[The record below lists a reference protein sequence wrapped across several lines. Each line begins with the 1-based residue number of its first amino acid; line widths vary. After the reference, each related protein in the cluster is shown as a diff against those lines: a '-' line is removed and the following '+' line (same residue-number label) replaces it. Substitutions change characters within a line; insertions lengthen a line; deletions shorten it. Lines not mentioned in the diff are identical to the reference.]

1 MNHESILTT
10 TNIKRLPYL
19 VNKDRPSSMLKW
31 KAKLDMCDSSTW
43 VNDLDAPSDL
53 EEPPALLASSSF
65 TPLEEGKKPSG
76 KDMQPERRAQSSILD
91 NEMELFFKE
100 HCPSRALP
108 IKTSSPI
115 HSAQQD
121 GDRTISPLLS
131 EDEDQNP
138 VQQPFSTLK
147 RQAADCT
154 NVESEEPSQRNL
166 SLAVEPKEPISAK
179 IVFQTSERMTIVQ
192 QPATKAAAFQPPE
205 TAKENQEGKVTS
217 SFLQRLRKAGQSKP
231 TGKVLMPFPV
241 REAPAIELD
250 DDFLIL
256 EDEAPSRFRFR
267 RKPDPN
273 KTTARPQP
281 KQEDQSQGKENTKN
295 QKKSDTAGEE
305 LVSMEEDQRKV
316 EEEAADSHQEEA
328 LPDSQESEKRRR
340 CKPGP
345 WWLTSV
351 VNTPDTET
359 DNTHTSNNPTTKPT
373 RLKPTKRRS
382 RPRRLTI
389 HEEPESPG
397 SEKEAEEEV
406 VVEMKGGLRVIPS
419 PLRQLQLTAKKKT
432 AVNQEGKLTSSFLQS
447 KPTGPRKALVF
458 PVKKAPTIELDDE
471 FLFLEDEA
479 PSRFC
484 FHRKPDPNKTTA
496 RPQPKQEDQ
505 SQSSY
510 QVSARTLAN
519 ASQSEKAAVKQT
531 TEGEGIDRPSTV
543 EHNSNLK
550 KGQNVNKCSSE
561 PDGQASEKRKR
572 CKPGPWW
579 LTSVV
584 NTPDTETDNTHTSN
598 NPTTKPTRLKPT
610 KRRSRPQRLT
620 IQEEPER
627 SRSEKEE
634 EEVVVD
640 AQGGLHIIPS
650 PLRLLPQ
657 TASEK
662 VFDFLPQHLSNNPKT
677 CKVVRRQAKPR
688 PTKAIPGRSQG
699 RPQSNNATSRH
710 RLIGQTRKMDISSPK
725 TVKQT
730 LATFSSSFSSFSATA
745 PPVDTV
751 RTTSQVVGRKLG
763 LPSEEEL
770 ASDPGSAEEPSQ
782 DPARDGS
789 SGPLDLSTYAVD
801 VDPAELPGGRLWK
814 KTTGHG
820 RNKLSDMSRAF
831 ESGPSSM
838 IELEDYE
845 NEDVCLPS
853 SLVKPHPFVPPGS
866 VLPYPEVVAQLC
878 PPPLRVITLQLRD
891 RDHLSKW
898 LSLLWPASRKH
909 GGQIG
914 PDHFQWFSYQDRAL
928 GCRVD
933 LLAETYSC
941 GTVLLG
947 SYMKKPLLVDH
958 YATTVFHL
966 LTSGLTVTIDGV
978 EVHYDPGHAFT
989 IPCGRAYSL
998 HNLTQEPAALH
1009 FTRMLTE
1016 SAE

>member
-1 MNHESILTT
+1 M
-10 TNIKRLPYL
+10 
-19 VNKDRPSSMLKW
+19 V
-31 KAKLDMCDSSTW
+31 
-43 VNDLDAPSDL
+43 
-53 EEPPALLASSSF
+53 
-65 TPLEEGKKPSG
+65 
-76 KDMQPERRAQSSILD
+76 
-91 NEMELFFKE
+91 EMELFFKE

-179 IVFQTSERMTIVQ
+179 IVFQTSEKMTIVQ

-328 LPDSQESEKRRR
+328 LLDSQESEKRKR

-389 HEEPESPG
+389 
-397 SEKEAEEEV
+397 
-406 VVEMKGGLRVIPS
+406 
-419 PLRQLQLTAKKKT
+419 
-432 AVNQEGKLTSSFLQS
+432 
-447 KPTGPRKALVF
+447 
-458 PVKKAPTIELDDE
+458 
-471 FLFLEDEA
+471 
-479 PSRFC
+479 
-484 FHRKPDPNKTTA
+484 
-496 RPQPKQEDQ
+496 
-505 SQSSY
+505 
-510 QVSARTLAN
+510 
-519 ASQSEKAAVKQT
+519 
-531 TEGEGIDRPSTV
+531 
-543 EHNSNLK
+543 
-550 KGQNVNKCSSE
+550 
-561 PDGQASEKRKR
+561 
-572 CKPGPWW
+572 
-579 LTSVV
+579 
-584 NTPDTETDNTHTSN
+584 
-598 NPTTKPTRLKPT
+598 
-610 KRRSRPQRLT
+610 
-620 IQEEPER
+620 QEEPER

-657 TASEK
+657 TASK
-662 VFDFLPQHLSNNPKT
+662 TSQYTYSGYRNPLSSLPSPLSSLPS
-677 CKVVRRQAKPR
+677 PLSSL
-688 PTKAIPGRSQG
+688 PSPLFPYS
-699 RPQSNNATSRH
+699 
-710 RLIGQTRKMDISSPK
+710 SSP
-725 TVKQT
+725 VS
-730 LATFSSSFSSFSATA
+730 LLPAPCPYSPAPHVPYSPAPCPYSPAPCPYSTA
-745 PPVDTV
+745 PCPYSHSPLSYSTAPFLTSTVPVLTPCPVVPTPSPLTDLMQALTW
-751 RTTSQVVGRKLG
+751 RTSV
-763 LPSEEEL
+763 EENH
-770 ASDPGSAEEPSQ
+770 PTQ
-782 DPARDGS
+782 
-789 SGPLDLSTYAVD
+789 
-801 VDPAELPGGRLWK
+801 K
-814 KTTGHG
+814 KHDAD
-820 RNKLSDMSRAF
+820 R
-831 ESGPSSM
+831 E
-838 IELEDYE
+838 
-845 NEDVCLPS
+845 
-853 SLVKPHPFVPPGS
+853 
-866 VLPYPEVVAQLC
+866 
-878 PPPLRVITLQLRD
+878 LRVT
-891 RDHLSKW
+891 
-898 LSLLWPASRKH
+898 P
-909 GGQIG
+909 
-914 PDHFQWFSYQDRAL
+914 
-928 GCRVD
+928 
-933 LLAETYSC
+933 
-941 GTVLLG
+941 
-947 SYMKKPLLVDH
+947 
-958 YATTVFHL
+958 
-966 LTSGLTVTIDGV
+966 
-978 EVHYDPGHAFT
+978 
-989 IPCGRAYSL
+989 
-998 HNLTQEPAALH
+998 
-1009 FTRMLTE
+1009 
-1016 SAE
+1016 